1 VKPWHYIGL
10 DVHCQFTSLAAM
22 TQSGRVTKRWQGPT
36 TIPLLAEALCAVP
49 RPRKVILEEGALADW
64 LLRNLQA
71 HADEVVVCEPRRNAL
86 IAKDSDKDDPI
97 DAEKLADLMR
107 GGYIKVVHHPES
119 QDRAIFKQHV
129 ALYHQTVRH
138 RVREANR
145 SIAYL
150 RRWGIFVP
158 EAKLVM
164 PKSRQDVLGRLPE
177 DATVR
182 ADFDTMLALYDVAS
196 EQEHKMRQR
205 LLAQARQNGLIKRWQ
220 EIPGVGWIRGATFFV
235 FLDTPWRFK
244 TKAKLWR
251 YMGIG
256 LESQHSGVGPK
267 MVHVCQKA
275 NRYLKAAI
283 LGAARSATCTEE
295 ATTNPFAEQY
305 WRWVT
310 QGISPRNA
318 RRNLARSLA
327 ATLWSMWKTGDV
339 YRPELVGRDPSEPRS

>member
-1 VKPWHYIGL
+1 MKPWHYIGL
-10 DVHCQFTSLAAM
+10 DVHCHSTSLAAM
-22 TQSGRVTKRWQGPT
+22 THSGRVTRRWQGPT
-36 TIPLLAEALCAVP
+36 TIPHLTEVLCEVP
-49 RPRKVILEEGALADW
+49 RPRKVIFEEGPLADW

-71 HADEVVVCEPRRNAL
+71 HADEVLVCEPRRNAL

-97 DAEKLADLMR
+97 DAEKLADLSR
-107 GGYIKVVHHPES
+107 GGYVKLVHHPES

-129 ALYHQTVRH
+129 ALYHDTVRH

-145 SIAYL
+145 LLAYL
-150 RRWGIFVP
+150 RRWGIFVV
-158 EAKLVM
+158 ESKLVM
-164 PKSRQDVLGRLPE
+164 PRSRHDVVARLPK

-182 ADFDTMLALYDVAS
+182 ADFASMLTLYDVAS
-196 EQEHKMRQR
+196 DEEHGMRQR
-205 LLAQARQNGLIKRWQ
+205 LLARARQNELIKRW
-220 EIPGVGWIRGATFFV
+220 EEVPGVGWIRGATFFV

-244 TKAKLWR
+244 TKTKLWR

-275 NRYLKAAI
+275 NRHLKTAI
-283 LGAARSATCTEE
+283 LGAARSATRTKE
-295 ATTNPFAEQY
+295 ASNPFAEQY
-305 WRWVT
+305 WRWIT